1 MADTNNTPESEDGSN
16 KIPSG
21 MGVFT
26 LKKDLAA
33 MDIVGAMDERISQL
47 KATIMTL
54 MCAKGSESTI
64 EVEEDM
70 LVLYERTL
78 TEIGEL
84 SDKLHADYKFMPRK
98 NLSESSREVA

>member
-1 MADTNNTPESEDGSN
+1 MS
-16 KIPSG
+16 
-21 MGVFT
+21 VFT

-33 MDIVGAMDERISQL
+33 MDIVDAMGERISQL

-54 MCAKGSESTI
+54 IIAKGDGDAI
-64 EVEEDM
+64 EIEEGM

-84 SDKLHADYKFMPRK
+84 SDKLYSDYEFMPRK
-98 NLSESSREVA
+98 HLSESSREVAQ